1 MAENTLHY
9 LRLRMRFGRC
19 ALTNMRFYSRY
30 YNYFVTNCVLHKIHC
45 LKHVFV
51 LFYLTKGNLLDED
64 VANVSDGDR

>member
-1 MAENTLHY
+1 MADTHCIICFCGCVLGD
-9 LRLRMRFGRC
+9 L